1 MIYRPPTSDDHGLTF
16 NTLIDDLSTSFV
28 NLIDFQVDLLTV
40 RDLNVQIKKK
50 LDSDRQIY
58 TKSVQSSLI
67 RWRHCVASTYTH
79 VKNNSPSVLA
89 LIIQSAISGRHSTA
103 SRVTITS

>member
-1 MIYRPPTSDDHGLTF
+1 MIYRPPTSDHHGLTF

-40 RDLNVQIKKK
+40 GDLNVQIKKK

-67 RWRHCVASTYTH
+67 QYGDIALPAHTH
-79 VKNNSPSVLA
+79 M
-89 LIIQSAISGRHSTA
+89 
-103 SRVTITS
+103 